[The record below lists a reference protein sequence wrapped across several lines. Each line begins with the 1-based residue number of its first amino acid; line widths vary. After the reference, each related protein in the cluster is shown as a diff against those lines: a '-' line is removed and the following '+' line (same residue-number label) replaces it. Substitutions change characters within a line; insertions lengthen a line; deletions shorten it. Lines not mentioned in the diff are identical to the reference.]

1 MYVKSVVIK
10 NKTGLHARP
19 AAEFVG
25 CAKRYSSDIR
35 VRRPGA
41 VSYTHLDVYKR
52 QTVNRRPRPMISLGR
67 VRNDCIDSGGRE
79 ADSRGDRVQLEKCR
93 ALRLAGGG
101 QLSLIHI

>member
-35 VRRPGA
+35 VRRPGEA
-41 VSYTHLDVYKR
+41 EGVSAKS
-52 QTVNRRPRPMISLGR
+52 MMR
-67 VRNDCIDSGGRE
+67 V
-79 ADSRGDRVQLEKCR
+79 L
-93 ALRLAGGG
+93 
-101 QLSLIHI
+101 